1 MKVSNKY
8 IEFQKG
14 SIPLLISVPHG
25 GILKHNKIPTR
36 KEGVLGTDKG
46 TIELAF
52 KLINRIEKLFRS
64 NYSSQKTP
72 SYIISHIHRC
82 KIDLNRKESK
92 AYDSNSILAYNIYQY
107 YHKKIK
113 ELIEYNIKSFNHS
126 LLIDIH
132 GFEKDKKPQGFRDV
146 EIVLGTN
153 NLETIF
159 SSTITK
165 RNWDKNLRGRIIR
178 KFIELNIPIAPGHQR
193 RREYILTGGFIIK
206 NYGASKIANS
216 QAIQI
221 EFSDRVR
228 IFDETLR
235 NKVVSTLAELL
246 VDEFV

>member
-1 MKVSNKY
+1 MKILNKY
-8 IEFQKG
+8 IKFHKG

-25 GILKHNKIPTR
+25 GTIKYNKISTR

-46 TIELAF
+46 TIELAYE
-52 KLINRIEKLFRS
+52 LIKRLERLFRS
-64 NYSSQKTP
+64 KNSSQKTP
-72 SYIISHIHRC
+72 SYIISKVHRS
-82 KIDLNRKESK
+82 KIDLNRKESE
-92 AYDSNSILAYNIYQY
+92 AYDDNSILARNIYQY

-113 ELIEYNIKSFNHS
+113 ELIEYNIISFNHS

-132 GFEKDKKPQGFRDV
+132 GFEKNKKPQGFRDV

-159 SSTITK
+159 SSTIPK
-165 RNWDKNLRGRIIR
+165 KDWQKNLRGRIIR

-193 RREYILTGGFIIK
+193 RREYILTGGFIIN
-206 NYGASKIANS
+206 NYGASKIVNS

-221 EFSDRVR
+221 EFSDKVR
-228 IFDETLR
+228 IFDESFR
-235 NKVVSTLAELL
+235 NKVVLALAELL

>member
-1 MKVSNKY
+1 MKISNKY
-8 IEFQKG
+8 IKFHKG

-25 GILKHNKIPTR
+25 GTIKYNKIPTR

-46 TIELAF
+46 TIKFAF
-52 KLINRIEKLFRS
+52 ELINRVEKLFRS
-64 NYSSQKTP
+64 KYSSQKTP
-72 SYIISHIHRC
+72 SYIISQIHRS

-92 AYDSNSILAYNIYQY
+92 AYDYNSILASNVYQY

-153 NLETIF
+153 NLETIL
-159 SSTITK
+159 SSTIPK
-165 RNWDKNLRGRIIR
+165 RYWDKNLRGRIIR

-221 EFSDRVR
+221 EISDRVR

>member
-8 IEFQKG
+8 IKFHKG
-14 SIPLLISVPHG
+14 SIPLLITVPHG
-25 GILKHNKIPTR
+25 GTIKYTEIPTR
-36 KEGVLGTDKG
+36 KAGILGTDKG

-52 KLINRIEKLFRS
+52 ELIKRVENLFRTKS
-64 NYSSQKTP
+64 SSQKTP
-72 SYIISHIHRC
+72 SYIISKIHRS

-92 AYDSNSILAYNIYQY
+92 AYNSNSILARNIYQF

-113 ELIEYNIKSFNHS
+113 ELIEYNITSFNHS
-126 LLIDIH
+126 LLIDLH

-153 NLETIF
+153 NLETLF
-159 SSTITK
+159 SSTK
-165 RNWDKNLRGRIIR
+165 SKKDWDKNLRGRIIC

-193 RREYILTGGFIIK
+193 RREYILTGGFTIK
-206 NYGASKIANS
+206 NYGASKLANS

-221 EFSDRVR
+221 EISDRIR
-228 IFDETLR
+228 IFDKTLR

>member
-1 MKVSNKY
+1 MKVLNKY
-8 IEFQKG
+8 IKFSKG
-14 SIPLLISVPHG
+14 SIPLIISVPHG
-25 GILKHNKIPTR
+25 GTTKSNKIPTR
-36 KEGVLGTDKG
+36 KEGVIGTDKG

-52 KLINRIEKLFRS
+52 ELIKKLEKLLGS
-64 NYSSQKTP
+64 KNSSQKTP
-72 SYIISHIHRC
+72 SFIISKVHRS

-92 AYDSNSILAYNIYQY
+92 AYDHNSNIARNVYQY

-113 ELIEYNIKSFNHS
+113 ELIEYNILSFNHS

-159 SSTITK
+159 SSTIPK

-178 KFIELNIPIAPGHQR
+178 KFIELSIPIAPGHQR

>member
-1 MKVSNKY
+1 MKISNKY
-8 IEFQKG
+8 IKFHKG

-25 GILKHNKIPTR
+25 GTIKYNKIPTR

-46 TIELAF
+46 TIELTF
-52 KLINRIEKLFRS
+52 ELIKRVKKLFKS
-64 NYSSQKTP
+64 KYSSHKTP
-72 SYIISHIHRC
+72 SYIISKVHRS

-92 AYDSNSILAYNIYQY
+92 AYDINSILARNIYQY

-153 NLETIF
+153 NLETIL
-159 SSTITK
+159 SSNIPK
-165 RNWDKNLRGRIIR
+165 KDLHKNLRGRIIR